1 MHPFTYLTKLEKCFT
16 INEELL
22 KKKEGIFL
30 LSFFKGIRHKKH
42 RLFYRIRGRILH
54 GTTHVLLHMR
64 LLLRWVVFGSLLGV
78 IMGAVGAAFVHGI
91 HAGTAFREAHPWVL
105 LTLPLGGL
113 LIVWLYRI
121 TRNHNDKGTNMVIAS
136 IRSEA
141 ELPVQMAPLIF
152 ISTIITHFCGGS
164 AGREGAALQLGG
176 SIGNLLG
183 RSFKLRERDKRI
195 LILAGMSAAFSAIF
209 RTPIAA
215 AIFAMEVG
223 CIGAMHYAALV
234 PCAVSAL
241 TASYTAEK
249 LGLPLAH
256 YTVAEI
262 PELTAVPALKIVLLG
277 ILCAAVSILFC
288 TIMHKTEH
296 LLEHRFPN
304 PYLRILAAALLL
316 LMLGLV
322 FRTADFF
329 GIGENTIHAAIAG
342 ETVWYAFLVKM
353 LFTAVTI
360 GGGFKGGEIV
370 PTFFIGSTF
379 GCLFGQIAGLSP
391 SLCAALGMVAMFCGV
406 TNCPVATLFISAELF
421 GMECVPFCLLV
432 IAVSYLLSGYYGLYS
447 EQKFMYSKFADA
459 PVHHRT
465 RQ

>member
-1 MHPFTYLTKLEKCFT
+1 M
-16 INEELL
+16 
-22 KKKEGIFL
+22 
-30 LSFFKGIRHKKH
+30 
-42 RLFYRIRGRILH
+42 LH
-54 GTTHVLLHMR
+54 SATHILLHFR
-64 LLLRWVVFGSLLGV
+64 LLLRWVVFGALLGV
-78 IMGAVGAAFVHGI
+78 IMGLVGAAFVHCI
-91 HAGTAFREAHPWVL
+91 HAGTAFRESHPWVL
-105 LTLPLGGL
+105 LTLPVGGL

-141 ELPVQMAPLIF
+141 ELPMQMAPLIF
-152 ISTIITHFCGGS
+152 ISTIITHTCGGS

-176 SIGNLLG
+176 SIGSMLG
-183 RSFKLRERDKRI
+183 KGFKLRERDRRI

-234 PCAVSAL
+234 PCAMASL
-241 TASYTAEK
+241 TASFTAEQ
-249 LGLPLAH
+249 LGLPLSH
-256 YTVAEI
+256 YNVAEI
-262 PELTAVPALKIVLLG
+262 PELTAGAGLKIVLLG
-277 ILCAAVSILFC
+277 VLCAGVSIAFC
-288 TIMHKTEH
+288 TLLHKTEH
-296 LLEHRFPN
+296 LLEKKFPN
-304 PYLRILAAALLL
+304 PYLRILTAAFLLL
-316 LMLGLV
+316 GLGLV
-322 FRTADFF
+322 FRTTDFF
-329 GIGENTIHAAIAG
+329 GIGETAIHGAIAG

-370 PTFFIGSTF
+370 PSFFIGATF

-391 SLCAALGMVAMFCGV
+391 SLCAAAGMMALFCGV
-406 TNCPVATLFISAELF
+406 TNCPLATLFISAELF

>member
-1 MHPFTYLTKLEKCFT
+1 M
-16 INEELL
+16 
-22 KKKEGIFL
+22 GI
-30 LSFFKGIRHKKH
+30 
-42 RLFYRIRGRILH
+42 
-54 GTTHVLLHMR
+54 
-64 LLLRWVVFGSLLGV
+64 
-78 IMGAVGAAFVHGI
+78 AGAAFVHCI
-91 HAGTAFREAHPWVL
+91 HAGTAFRESHPWVL
-105 LTLPLGGL
+105 LTLPIGGV

-121 TRNHNDKGTNMVIAS
+121 TRNHNDRGTNMVIAS

-152 ISTIITHFCGGS
+152 ISTIITHTCGGS

-176 SIGNLLG
+176 SVGSLFG
-183 RSFKLRERDKRI
+183 RGFRLRDRDRRI

-234 PCAVSAL
+234 PCAIASL

-249 LGLPLAH
+249 LGLPLSH
-256 YTVAEI
+256 YTVIGI
-262 PELTAVPALKIVLLG
+262 PELTAGSGLKIILLG
-277 ILCAAVSILFC
+277 ILCAGISIAFC
-288 TIMHKTEH
+288 MLLHKTEH
-296 LLEHRFPN
+296 LLEKKFPD
-304 PYLRILAAALLL
+304 PYLRILTAAFLLL
-316 LMLGLV
+316 GMGLL
-322 FRTADFF
+322 FRTTDFF
-329 GIGENTIHAAIAG
+329 GIGENAIHGAIAG

-370 PTFFIGSTF
+370 PSFFIGSTF

-391 SLCAALGMVAMFCGV
+391 SLCAAAGMMALFCGV
-406 TNCPVATLFISAELF
+406 TNCPVAALFISAELF

-447 EQKFMYSKFADA
+447 EQKFLYSKFADA

>member
-1 MHPFTYLTKLEKCFT
+1 M
-16 INEELL
+16 
-22 KKKEGIFL
+22 
-30 LSFFKGIRHKKH
+30 
-42 RLFYRIRGRILH
+42 LH
-54 GTTHVLLHMR
+54 SATHILLHFR
-64 LLLRWVVFGSLLGV
+64 LLLRWVVFGALLGV
-78 IMGAVGAAFVHGI
+78 IMGLVGAAFVHCI
-91 HAGTAFREAHPWVL
+91 HAGTAFRESHPWVL
-105 LTLPLGGL
+105 LTLPVGGL

-121 TRNHNDKGTNMVIAS
+121 TRNHNDRGTNMVIAS

-141 ELPVQMAPLIF
+141 ELPMQMAPLIF
-152 ISTIITHFCGGS
+152 ISTIITHTCGGS

-176 SIGNLLG
+176 SIGSMLG
-183 RSFKLRERDKRI
+183 KCFKLRERDRRI

-234 PCAVSAL
+234 PCAVASL
-241 TASYTAEK
+241 TASFTAEQ
-249 LGLPLAH
+249 LGLPLSH
-256 YTVAEI
+256 YDVAEI
-262 PELTAVPALKIVLLG
+262 PELTAGTGLKIVLLG
-277 ILCAAVSILFC
+277 VLCAGVSIAFC
-288 TIMHKTEH
+288 TLLHKTEH
-296 LLEHRFPN
+296 LLEKKFPN
-304 PYLRILAAALLL
+304 PYLRILTAAFLLL
-316 LMLGLV
+316 GLGLV
-322 FRTADFF
+322 FRTTDFF
-329 GIGENTIHAAIAG
+329 GIGETAIHGAIAG

-370 PTFFIGSTF
+370 PSFFIGATF

-391 SLCAALGMVAMFCGV
+391 SLCAAAGMMALFCGV
-406 TNCPVATLFISAELF
+406 TNCPLATLFISAELF

>member
-1 MHPFTYLTKLEKCFT
+1 M
-16 INEELL
+16 
-22 KKKEGIFL
+22 
-30 LSFFKGIRHKKH
+30 
-42 RLFYRIRGRILH
+42 LH
-54 GTTHVLLHMR
+54 SATHILLHFR
-64 LLLRWVVFGSLLGV
+64 LLLRWVVFGALLGV
-78 IMGAVGAAFVHGI
+78 IMGLVGAAFVHCI
-91 HAGTAFREAHPWVL
+91 HAGTAFRESHPWVL
-105 LTLPLGGL
+105 LTLPVGGL

-121 TRNHNDKGTNMVIAS
+121 TRNHNDRGTNMVIAS

-141 ELPVQMAPLIF
+141 ELPMQMAPLIF
-152 ISTIITHFCGGS
+152 ISTIITHTCGGS

-176 SIGNLLG
+176 SIGSMLG
-183 RSFKLRERDKRI
+183 KGFKLRERDRRI

-234 PCAVSAL
+234 PCAVASL
-241 TASYTAEK
+241 TASFTAEQ
-249 LGLPLAH
+249 LGLPLSH
-256 YTVAEI
+256 YDVAEI
-262 PELTAVPALKIVLLG
+262 PELTAGTGLKIVLLG
-277 ILCAAVSILFC
+277 VLCAGVSIAFC
-288 TIMHKTEH
+288 TLLHKTEH
-296 LLEHRFPN
+296 LLGKKFPN
-304 PYLRILAAALLL
+304 PYLRILTAAFLLL
-316 LMLGLV
+316 GLGLV
-322 FRTADFF
+322 FRTTDFF
-329 GIGENTIHAAIAG
+329 GIGETAIHGAIAG

-370 PTFFIGSTF
+370 PSFFIGATF

-391 SLCAALGMVAMFCGV
+391 SLCAAAGMMALFCGV
-406 TNCPVATLFISAELF
+406 TNCPLATLFISAELF